1 MPLGASRETTPQRRP
16 HPRGY
21 ALPWIILTVAIIA
34 AIAAFVAPAL
44 TTLDDRTRASNSA
57 TQLRLIAAGFVQ
69 FGVTL
74 NQYPGRVSQL
84 ALPLTTSDKNTCG
97 QNMSNGD
104 VTNWTANAPFA
115 PIYTPTNGTWTDIGR
130 IRDSVPFR
138 SFPPVKT
145 PIYVELPGV
154 SGEDAAMLKNVVDNG
169 TGDTVSF
176 AAAVNDTTTV
186 RYRVVS
192 SGVIINNRC

>member
-1 MPLGASRETTPQRRP
+1 MRTTPAARP
-16 HPRGY
+16 MWRHGY

-34 AIAAFVAPAL
+34 ALAAVVAPAL
-44 TTLDDRTRASNSA
+44 TTLDDRARAQSSA
-57 TQLRLIAAGFVQ
+57 TRLKLIATGFVQ
-69 FGVTL
+69 FGVTI

-84 ALPLTTSDKNTCG
+84 ALQLTTSDKNTCG
-97 QNMSNGD
+97 QSMTSGD
-104 VTNWTANAPFA
+104 VTQWTGGAPFA
-115 PIYTPTNGTWTDIGR
+115 PIYTATNGTWTDIGR

-138 SFPPVKT
+138 SSPPVKT

>member
-1 MPLGASRETTPQRRP
+1 MKLCVSRDTTAQRGR
-16 HPRGY
+16 RGY

-34 AIAAFVAPAL
+34 ALAAVVAPTL
-44 TTLDDRTRASNSA
+44 TTLDDRTRALNSA
-57 TQLRLIAAGFVQ
+57 NRLKLIATGFVN
-69 FGVTL
+69 FGIAL

-84 ALPLTTSDKNTCG
+84 ALPLTTNDRNTCG
-97 QNMSNGD
+97 QSMSGGD

-115 PIYTPTNGTWTDIGR
+115 PIYTATNGTWTDIGR

-154 SGEDAAMLKNVVDNG
+154 SGEDAAMLKTVVDNG
-169 TGDTVSF
+169 SGDTVSF